1 MAMFFLY
8 LVSGR
13 NKKRGKDC
21 RQRGERDE
29 VMKLGLWRDRKLAG
43 LSFLCKGGGEVL
55 VP

>member
-1 MAMFFLY
+1 MAIFFLY
-8 LVSGR
+8 LGSDR
-13 NKKRGKDC
+13 IKKRGRDF

-29 VMKLGLWRDRKLAG
+29 VMKLGLWIDRKLAG